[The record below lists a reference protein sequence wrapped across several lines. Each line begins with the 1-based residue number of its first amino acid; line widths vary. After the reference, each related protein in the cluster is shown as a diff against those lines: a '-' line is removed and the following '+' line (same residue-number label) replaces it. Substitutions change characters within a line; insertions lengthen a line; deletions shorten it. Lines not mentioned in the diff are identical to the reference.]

1 MPTFPVTMVGLVRY
15 LAEFLDQLRL
25 RNVALVGVSIGAA
38 MALGYTLAAPS
49 SVRSLVLVGA
59 YGLQDR
65 SPAHLLSYLAVRVPG
80 LLSSQTRL
88 LTSNRWML
96 RQSVRKIVRH
106 DESVTPQLLDQVA
119 AASASSTPAFA
130 QFQRDEIELHR
141 VRTNFTS
148 RLHLIDQPTLI
159 VHGSRDIGVPVAA
172 ARRAAER
179 LPCCRLAIFDG
190 AGHWTQRDVPDQ
202 FNRVLLQHLLT
213 R

>member
-1 MPTFPVTMVGLVRY
+1 M
-15 LAEFLDQLRL
+15 
-25 RNVALVGVSIGAA
+25 GAA
-38 MALGYTLAAPS
+38 MALGYTLASPRN
-49 SVRSLVLVGA
+49 VRSLVLVGA
-59 YGLQDR
+59 YGLQAR
-65 SPAHLLSYLAVRVPG
+65 SPAHLLSYLAVRFPG
-80 LLSSQTRL
+80 LSSSQTRL
-88 LTSNRWML
+88 LTSSRWLL
-96 RQSVRKIVRH
+96 RQSVRQIVRH
-106 DESVTPQLLDQVA
+106 KESVTPQLLDQVA
-119 AASASSTPAFA
+119 AAATSSTPAFA

-179 LPCCRLAIFDG
+179 IPRCRLVIFDG

-202 FNRVLLQHLLT
+202 FNRELLQHLLT